1 MRNSVRGAV
10 LVLCTAVLAFSAVPV
25 PGQPPGGPSMP
36 RLFGDFAP
44 ETGSWAEYAV
54 TDSAAGTEMKMRM
67 AIVGKEDD
75 AFWYEV
81 ENDAA
86 GGRNIIKMLVTGDPN
101 KSTENIRRM
110 IIKSGDAAAMEMPRD
125 FLVMG
130 RQMAGSMFEKRSGV
144 RPSPEPEGS
153 IEEIGTREV
162 TVPAGTF
169 STKQYRIRDAQGT
182 EVGTYDI
189 SDKVPPFGIVLSET
203 RNGTLKLLGHGD
215 DAVSAITEEPTPM
228 PVPPG
233 MPGLPG
239 GMPPGMGPGR

>member
-1 MRNSVRGAV
+1 
-10 LVLCTAVLAFSAVPV
+10 
-25 PGQPPGGPSMP
+25 
-36 RLFGDFAP
+36 
-44 ETGSWAEYAV
+44 
-54 TDSAAGTEMKMRM
+54 MRM
-67 AIVGKEDD
+67 AIVGKEGD

-81 ENDAA
+81 ENNAA

-101 KSTENIRRM
+101 KSTENIKRM
-110 IIKSGDAAAMEMPRD
+110 IIKSGDTPAMEMPAD

-144 RPSPEPEGS
+144 KQSPEPEGAV
-153 IEEIGTREV
+153 EEIGPREV

-169 STKQYRIRDAQGT
+169 TTTRYRIRDGQGA
-182 EVGTYDI
+182 EVGTYDL
-189 SDKVPPFGIVLSET
+189 STTVPPFGIILSET

-228 PVPPG
+228 PIPQG
-233 MPGLPG
+233 MPGMPG